1 MKTRVK
7 TRVKILVLL
16 ALNPHLTTT
25 MLASELGITRKGVEW
40 QITLLKSTARIRR
53 IGPANGGHW
62 EILE

>member
-1 MKTRVK
+1 
-7 TRVKILVLL
+7 
-16 ALNPHLTTT
+16 

-62 EILE
+62 EILD